1 MEPIVITISRARFE
15 EKRRDL
21 LANGV
26 NIPPT
31 GDRGEASS
39 SDVRVAFEF
48 KPGSRYLGTLTL
60 SLIDKPFFFPESAVE
75 SRIREWFAAL

>member
-1 MEPIVITISRARFE
+1 MVI
-15 EKRRDL
+15 DL
-21 LANGV
+21 RGRLLVRVVAYS
-26 NIPPT
+26 